1 MFPEAGLQLTL
12 VGGVPRLPVAMT
24 ISLNKAVDD
33 RAAGVASLDERS
45 REIFRRLVDTY
56 LAIGEPVGSRTIA
69 RTLPGSLSPA
79 SIRNVMADLEDAGL
93 IYSPHTSAGR
103 VPTQAGLRLFV
114 DALLNLNPLAAEEQA
129 KIEAQVASS
138 NRQRTREEILAE
150 TTNLLSGLSHC
161 AGVVV
166 APKLNVRLRHIEFVH
181 LAAGRALVVLVG
193 DDGSVENRAVEIAP
207 GIPPSSLA
215 RAGNYLNQRCQGKT
229 LAEVQR
235 FVRDDLETVKR
246 ELDELTARVVETG
259 VATWSGAKTP
269 DEKTLIVRGRANLIE
284 DSATLADL
292 ERVRQLFDDLE
303 TQKDLV
309 ELLGA
314 AEGGEGV
321 KIFIGS
327 ESKLFSLSG
336 SSLIVAPYRDQE
348 DKIVGVLGVIGPTRI
363 NYARII
369 PMVDYTARIVGRLL
383 T

>member
-1 MFPEAGLQLTL
+1 
-12 VGGVPRLPVAMT
+12 MT

-45 REIFRRLVDTY
+45 REIFRRLVDNY
-56 LAIGEPVGSRTIA
+56 LATGEPVGSRTIA

-235 FVRDDLETVKR
+235 FVREDLETVKR

>member
-1 MFPEAGLQLTL
+1 
-12 VGGVPRLPVAMT
+12 MT
-24 ISLNKAVDD
+24 ISITRPDE
-33 RAAGVASLDERS
+33 RTTGVATLDERS

-56 LAIGEPVGSRTIA
+56 LATGEPVGSRTIA

-79 SIRNVMADLEDAGL
+79 SIRNVMADLEDSGL
-93 IYSPHTSAGR
+93 IFSPHTSAGR
-103 VPTQAGLRLFV
+103 VPTQSGLRLFV

-181 LAAGRALVVLVG
+181 LGPGRAMVVLVG
-193 DDGSVENRAVEIAP
+193 EDGSVENRAVDIAP
-207 GIPPSSLA
+207 GIPPSTLV
-215 RAGNYLNQRCQGKT
+215 RASNYLNARCQGQT

-235 FVRDDLETVKR
+235 FVREELATVKR

-259 VATWSGAKTP
+259 VATWSGAKSP

-303 TQKDLV
+303 TKRDL
-309 ELLGA
+309 G
-314 AEGGEGV
+314 
-321 KIFIGS
+321 
-327 ESKLFSLSG
+327 
-336 SSLIVAPYRDQE
+336 R
-348 DKIVGVLGVIGPTRI
+348 
-363 NYARII
+363 
-369 PMVDYTARIVGRLL
+369 TARRCGRRRRRENLHRGREQAVL
-383 T
+383 AIGVFPHRRALPRSGRQDRRRARGHRSDPHQLCPHHSDG

>member
-1 MFPEAGLQLTL
+1 ML
-12 VGGVPRLPVAMT
+12 VG
-24 ISLNKAVDD
+24 
-33 RAAGVASLDERS
+33 E
-45 REIFRRLVDTY
+45 
-56 LAIGEPVGSRTIA
+56 
-69 RTLPGSLSPA
+69 
-79 SIRNVMADLEDAGL
+79 
-93 IYSPHTSAGR
+93 
-103 VPTQAGLRLFV
+103 
-114 DALLNLNPLAAEEQA
+114 
-129 KIEAQVASS
+129 
-138 NRQRTREEILAE
+138 
-150 TTNLLSGLSHC
+150 
-161 AGVVV
+161 
-166 APKLNVRLRHIEFVH
+166 
-181 LAAGRALVVLVG
+181 
-193 DDGSVENRAVEIAP
+193 DGSVENRAVEIAP
-207 GIPPSSLA
+207 GIPPSTLV
-215 RAGNYLNQRCQGKT
+215 RASNYLNARCQGQT

-235 FVRDDLETVKR
+235 FVREELATVKR

-259 VATWSGAKTP
+259 VATWSGAKSP

-303 TQKDLV
+303 TKKDLV

-348 DKIVGVLGVIGPTRI
+348 EKIVGVLGVIGPTRI

-369 PMVDYTARIVGRLL
+369 PMVDYTARVVGRLL